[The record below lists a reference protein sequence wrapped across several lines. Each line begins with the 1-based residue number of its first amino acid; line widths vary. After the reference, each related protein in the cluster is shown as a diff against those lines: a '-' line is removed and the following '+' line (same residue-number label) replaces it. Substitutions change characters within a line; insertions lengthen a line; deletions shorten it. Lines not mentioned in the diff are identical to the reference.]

1 MHFYIFVSFFL
12 CSFAHVCTRL
22 LNIGFM
28 FMDMNFC
35 EIYALQICF
44 PVCGLPIHFL
54 NDDLSISQFF
64 SFICPKKSLPIPRS
78 HDVLICFPP
87 VASLF

>member
-1 MHFYIFVSFFL
+1 
-12 CSFAHVCTRL
+12 
-22 LNIGFM
+22 M

-54 NDDLSISQFF
+54 NDVPLIFINLSISQFF
-64 SFICPKKSLPIPRS
+64 SFVCPKKSLPIPRS
-78 HDVLICFPP
+78 HDVLICFPL